1 VTQSGLI
8 QNEVF
13 QRLDDADL
21 NRKHWLTVFTAGMG
35 FFTDAY
41 DLFIIGTV
49 TVILTPIF
57 NLSTNQISLLNSI
70 SLLASVVGAIG
81 FGKLM
86 DRLGRKRMYGVEVAI
101 LVLGALLSALSWNF
115 TSLMIFRV
123 IVGLGVGGDYATSA
137 VITAE
142 YANRRSRG
150 RLVGTVFAM
159 QGFGL
164 LAGPL
169 IASIFLATGVSNG
182 LAWRLMLG
190 LGAIP
195 AASVIYLRRKIRE
208 TPRFTLAVKGDAD
221 KTAETVRWT
230 LGEHAEGAPAAPALA
245 AVPLRARLTSKPFLR
260 RLIGTAGAW
269 FLLDVAYYGNSV
281 SSPLILKTLQPN
293 GTLLA
298 HTLISLAIFT
308 IAALPGYWVAV
319 ALLDKLGRKR
329 IQIQGFLVM
338 ALAYFVIALVPGV
351 TNKVWVFLVIFG
363 ISYFFVEFG
372 PNMTTFVYPS
382 EVFPTSIRGAGDG
395 FSAASG
401 KFGAFLGALLV
412 PHLLNGI
419 GIRGVMAVMASVSIV
434 GALLTRLALPEPMG
448 LTLEEASGETFE
460 VVPAV
465 DQVAPPASDANVEL
479 TPQATLGS

>member
-1 VTQSGLI
+1 
-8 QNEVF
+8 
-13 QRLDDADL
+13 
-21 NRKHWLTVFTAGMG
+21 MG

-70 SLLASVVGAIG
+70 SLLASVVGAIT

-86 DRLGRKRMYGVEVAI
+86 DRLGRKRMYGVEVTI
-101 LVLGALLSALSWNF
+101 LVVGALLSALSWNF

-123 IVGLGVGGDYATSA
+123 LVGLGVGGDYATSA

-150 RLVGTVFAM
+150 RLIGTVFAM

-182 LAWRLMLG
+182 VAWRLMLA
-190 LGAIP
+190 LGAVP

-208 TPRFTLAVKGDAD
+208 TPRFTLAVKGDGET
-221 KTAETVRWT
+221 TAETLRWT
-230 LGEHAEGAPAAPALA
+230 LGDDASTRPVVVTPRASA
-245 AVPLRARLTSKPFLR
+245 RARLTSKPFLK

-269 FLLDVAYYGNSV
+269 FLLDIAYYGNSV

-293 GTLLA
+293 GTLLN

-308 IAALPGYWVAV
+308 VCALPGYWVAV
-319 ALLDKLGRKR
+319 ALLDKLGRRR
-329 IQIQGFLVM
+329 IQIQGFLM
-338 ALAYFVIALVPGV
+338 MTAAYFVIALVPGV
-351 TNKVWVFLVIFG
+351 TEKVWVFLTLFG
-363 ISYFFVEFG
+363 FSYFFVEFG

-382 EVFPTSIRGAGDG
+382 EVFPTAIRGAGDG
-395 FSAASG
+395 ISAAAG
-401 KFGAFLGALLV
+401 KFGAFLGALFV
-412 PHLLNGI
+412 PHLLNSMGV
-419 GIRGVMAVMASVSIV
+419 RGVMAVMASVSIV
-434 GALLTRLALPEPMG
+434 GAILTRLALPEPMG
-448 LTLEEASGETFE
+448 QTLEEASAEIFEAPLLGEPSSSH
-460 VVPAV
+460 VVTSPR
-465 DQVAPPASDANVEL
+465 PSDEL
-479 TPQATLGS
+479 TH